1 MVLIHYKK
9 TDTDQFLYNCPA
21 NTEVSA
27 LTKELV
33 EANNLRLVID
43 KLSCFIED
51 LAKHG
56 PIKPEE
62 LRGLTQPELIQAA
75 VFDFT

>member
-9 TDTDQFLYNCPA
+9 TDLDQFFFNA
-21 NTEVSA
+21 SSKTDIET
-27 LTKELV
+27 LTKDLV
-33 EANNLRLVID
+33 EANNLRLVVD

-51 LAKHG
+51 LAKYG

-62 LRGLTQPELIQAA
+62 LRGLTQPELIENA
-75 VFDFT
+75 V